1 MMDRTT
7 VAVSMART
15 VVAEYVNRSLP
26 EGMRRI
32 KFEDTFAVNFDGM
45 PEEWVVEVTTV
56 VDDTVY
62 RVTGNQKKALYLEV
76 ES

>member
-15 VVAEYVNRSLP
+15 VVAEYVNRNLP
-26 EGMRRI
+26 DGKRMI
-32 KFEDTFAVNFDGM
+32 KFEDTFVVSHTGSPSEWAVR
-45 PEEWVVEVTTV
+45 VTTV

-62 RVTGNQKKALYLEV
+62 KVTGNQKKALYLEV